1 MDKIKKKRVAEYSA
15 IVIIF
20 ALFAIFF
27 IKNIHLRLQMIM
39 IKIKKIKIIMQIF
52 Q

>member
-20 ALFAIFF
+20 ALFAILF
-27 IKNIHLRLQMIM
+27 INNIEL
-39 IKIKKIKIIMQIF
+39 QIF
-52 Q
+52 

>member
-20 ALFAIFF
+20 ALFAIFI
-27 IKNIHLRLQMIM
+27 IKNIHLSTTDDHDKNKENQ
-39 IKIKKIKIIMQIF
+39 K
-52 Q
+52 